1 MSTTV
6 TIDEARVERF
16 AGLVVQEAGA
26 ALNTALVAIG
36 DRLGLYRAMADG
48 RPVSSDEL
56 AAATDTHERYVREW
70 LAAQAASGFVE
81 YEPDTG
87 RYALPAEHALVLAD
101 DASPVALAG
110 LFQSSHRRVESRTRV
125 EERFRTG
132 ARPRLARARRR
143 PLLRHRAHLRQPHT
157 APSSSRRGSRRST
170 ASSTGSSGAPASPT
184 SAAATASRP
193 S

>member
-1 MSTTV
+1 MSTTP

-48 RPVSSDEL
+48 RPVDSDEL
-56 AAATDTHERYVREW
+56 AAATGTHERYVREW

-110 LFQSSHRRVESRTRV
+110 LFQSVSSAVESRTRV
-125 EERFRTG
+125 EERFRSGRGLGWHEHDDGLFCGVERVFG
-132 ARPRLARARRR
+132 AAYRTQLVSAW
-143 PLLRHRAHLRQPHT
+143 L
-157 APSSSRRGSRRST
+157 
-170 ASSTGSSGAPASPT
+170 PAIDG
-184 SAAATASRP
+184 R
-193 S
+193 